1 MKIYP
6 SNHKIKT
13 ITTSRVDTD
22 LNIPLA
28 YMDIDYSKYNINK
41 LPSEYFSIDSMTPLI
56 PGQEL
61 ENGKVKIFN
70 SKSLVI
76 NYLIYQLI
84 HL

>member
-28 YMDIDYSKYNINK
+28 YMDIDYKRTKHGEAFTREQRLTIDTITQESINK
-41 LPSEYFSIDSMTPLI
+41 IMQIVEEI
-56 PGQEL
+56 
-61 ENGKVKIFN
+61 
-70 SKSLVI
+70 
-76 NYLIYQLI
+76 
-84 HL
+84 